1 MNLTFAELLLQEY
14 GVSQPEDIDLE
25 AIAYDQGATI
35 KYRRMDSCEA
45 RIIGHGTTAVI
56 SINNTSHPDRQR
68 FSLAHELGHWVQDK
82 GAISLGCARGDIG
95 PHRSGLLNAESSANF
110 FASQIL
116 MPDSH
121 MSGKF

>member
-1 MNLTFAELLLQEY
+1 MNPTFAELLLQEY

-25 AIAYDQGATI
+25 AIAFDQGATI

-45 RIIGHGTTAVI
+45 RISGHGTTAVI

-82 GAISLGCARGDIG
+82 GAGEDLDWYGRCFFRAVECGFLQVSNGCV
-95 PHRSGLLNAESSANF
+95 S
-110 FASQIL
+110 
-116 MPDSH
+116 
-121 MSGKF
+121 